1 MIVGRVAGD
10 GLVALAETHE
20 FNHSNES
27 LFCQPLLRGGRA
39 IVR

>member
-1 MIVGRVAGD
+1 MIVGRMAGD

-20 FNHSNES
+20 FDHSS
-27 LFCQPLLRGGRA
+27 KYLFWRQLLREGHA